1 MGRFKDIMTEVG
13 MLAAVVSSSVIADD
27 EIDVPLGE
35 VPAEVLTAVRNARPD
50 IRIHSAAHIVRESG
64 ILYEIEGDAGDA
76 ELEFVVTPD
85 GRILETEK
93 E

>member
-1 MGRFKDIMTEVG
+1 MGRFRDIMAGVG
-13 MLAAVVSSSVIADD
+13 MLAAVTSPPVVADE
-27 EIDVPLGE
+27 EIDLQLGE
-35 VPAEVLTAVRNARPD
+35 VPEEVLAAVKNARPD
-50 IRIHSAAHIVRESG
+50 VRIHSAAYIVRESG